1 MNSRATDPT
10 NSSISTPTAGYHCE
24 SQFRTETHSTRR
36 NREFRKAP
44 WKPWI
49 SNFTL
54 VVLMLLAFVAP
65 NADAASISW
74 YGNGPG
80 GGDGVSWSDPHNW
93 LGGVLPGANDD
104 VTIGVVAGNPT
115 IQITSPVAIKS
126 LTCSEPLNMSA
137 GSLSVTA
144 SSAINAPFTID
155 NATLTVTGASVTFSV
170 TNLITNNSTV
180 TVSGASATF
189 SVTSSTSLSYC
200 TLNAQNGA
208 TLSSSSLSAL
218 TGVNMSAT
226 GGAKILF
233 PAVSGYTGSTGG
245 DTTIQ
250 ASGAGSRIDLSHL
263 ATFNG
268 GGRPNYYTAYAT
280 HVLPTNGGEI
290 DLAGAI
296 DWNGGNLNDIALD
309 NTGGILGV
317 SGITSMANTTLTVSA
332 NVSLSFTALT
342 ALNGV
347 NIIATG
353 GAKILFPVVSG
364 YTGSTG
370 GDTTIQASGAGSRI
384 DLSHLVTF
392 NGGGRQNYYT
402 AYATHVLPTNGGE
415 IDLSGAIGIN
425 GGNSNDLAVTYS
437 SASGIPFVVNGTSLA
452 NTTINF
458 ILGFA
463 PTPGTSLMVVHNT
476 GVEGTF
482 TNLAQGQLLNLAFG
496 GNTYSFR
503 SNYLGGTGKDLVLDF
518 LAPIVT
524 TLPATSIGQTGAT
537 LNGTVNPNGLA
548 TTYHFEYGTDPNF
561 AVVTSTTAQSAGS
574 GTGAVPVQAPITGLN
589 PNTQYYFRL
598 VASNSAAPFPSTD
611 AGLTFTT
618 LPITYTV
625 TPSAG
630 AGGSISPNTPQVVN
644 SGGSATF
651 TGTPGTGYTVD
662 KWLLDGTAVQ
672 TGGATYTLNNV
683 TANHTVQ
690 VTFKVLQYTVTPSAG
705 ANGSISPN
713 TPQTVNYNGSA
724 IFTGT
729 PGTGYTVDKWL
740 LDGTAVQTGGTTYT
754 LNNVTANHAVQVTFK
769 VFDYTVTPSAGA
781 NGSISPNT
789 AQTVNYNGSAT
800 FTGTPNTGYVV
811 DKWLLDGIPQNTPG
825 VNPPYTLSNV
835 TANHTVQVT
844 FKQLT
849 YTVTPSA
856 GANGSISPNTAQT
869 VNYNGSV
876 GFTGT
881 PNTGYTVD
889 QWLLDGTAVQTGGT
903 SYTLNNV
910 TANHTVQVT
919 FKLIAI
925 PFTVTPIAGP
935 HGSISPNTPQNG
947 PGPLS
952 FTGIPDTGYTV
963 DQWLLDGT
971 AVQTGG
977 TTYTL
982 NNVTANRTVQVT
994 FKLIAITFTVTP
1006 IAGPHGSISPNTP
1019 QNGPGPLVF
1028 TGIPDSGYMVNQWL
1042 LDGTPVQSGGAQF
1055 TLANVTANHTVKA
1068 TFTTMSGWFD
1078 GFETYTLGTVPTPNW
1093 ANSGNTAVQVEN
1105 TVVSG
1110 GSKAVSLYGVVGGNW
1125 GALIHRQLNLAA
1137 PLLIECDVRNGT
1149 ESLSGNHP
1157 FFVGVAL
1164 NSGPSWTTNQRGL
1177 LYFAPAGGANNIYA
1191 GDPASSATPIIG
1203 HYTPGQWHHVAIAYE
1218 RPDSATV
1225 KLSYWVDGSFLGSFL
1240 SQSYSYESS
1249 LSYLSLVSGEGTSWF
1264 DNVRVSQYAPI
1275 TSTVYDLNNDWSDAA
1290 NPNGVWSYSE
1300 VDPEIRARG

>member
-1 MNSRATDPT
+1 MNSNEANPI
-10 NSSISTPTAGYHCE
+10 SSSTPPILSRRPVGAISRPIANSIRHGVE
-24 SQFRTETHSTRR
+24 LRKPTR
-36 NREFRKAP
+36 
-44 WKPWI
+44 KPLI
-49 SNFTL
+49 FNAIP
-54 VVLMLLAFVAP
+54 VLLMVLAFLVTHAK
-65 NADAASISW
+65 AATVTW
-74 YGNGPG
+74 YGSGVG
-80 GGDGVSWSDPHNW
+80 GGDGFTWTNSHNW
-93 LGGVLPGANDD
+93 VGNVVPGPGDD
-104 VTIGVVAGNPT
+104 VIIGIDAADPA
-115 IQITSPVAIKS
+115 IQITTVVSIKS
-126 LTCSEPLNMSA
+126 VNSQHAIAILN
-137 GSLSVTA
+137 GS
-144 SSAINAPFTID
+144 
-155 NATLTVTGASVTFSV
+155 LTVT
-170 TNLITNNSTV
+170 
-180 TVSGASATF
+180 SGASSINAAT
-189 SVTSSTSLSYC
+189 TLTGASLYAK
-200 TLNAQNGA
+200 TGA
-208 TLSSSSLSAL
+208 TLSLP
-218 TGVNMSAT
+218 MAT
-226 GGAKILF
+226 
-233 PAVSGYTGSTGG
+233 SYTGHWSVH
-245 DTTIQ
+245 TILS
-250 ASGAGSRIDLSHL
+250 ASGAGSKIDLSHL
-263 ATFNG
+263 TTFLG
-268 GGRPNYYTAYAT
+268 GGNSGGGAT
-280 HVLPTNGGEI
+280 NVTSVLPTNGGEI

-296 DWNGGNLNDIALD
+296 SSNGQMNDFTLD

-317 SGITSMANTTLTVSA
+317 SGVTSLSGTTLTVGGGQ
-332 NVSLSFTALT
+332 NLSFTALT
-342 ALNGV
+342 TLDKV
-347 NIIATG
+347 NMAISG
-353 GAKILFPVVSG
+353 GSQVAFPVATS
-364 YTGSTG
+364 YTGHWSVH
-370 GDTTIQASGAGSRI
+370 TILSASGAGSKI
-384 DLSHLVTF
+384 DLSHLTTF
-392 NGGGRQNYYT
+392 LG
-402 AYATHVLPTNGGE
+402 
-415 IDLSGAIGIN
+415 
-425 GGNSNDLAVTYS
+425 GGNSGGGATNVTSVLASNGGQIDLAGAISTNGNPNIFTATYG
-437 SASGIPFVVNGTSLA
+437 SASDVPFAINGTSLA

-458 ILGFA
+458 VLGFA
-463 PTPGTSLMVVHNT
+463 PTSAPTSGTSLVAVRNT

-482 TNLAQGQLLNLAFG
+482 TNLGQGQLLNLAFG

-524 TLPATSIGQTGAT
+524 TLPATNIGQTGAT

-548 TTYHFEYGTDPNF
+548 TTYHFDYGTDPTF
-561 AVVTSTTAQSAGS
+561 AVATSTTAQSAGS

-598 VASNSAAPFPSTD
+598 VASNSAAPVPSTD

-644 SGGSATF
+644 SGGSVGF
-651 TGTPGTGYTVD
+651 IGTPNTGYTVD
-662 KWLLDGTAVQ
+662 QWLLDGGPVQ
-672 TGGATYTLNNV
+672 TGGGTYTLNNV

-690 VTFKVLQYTVTPSAG
+690 VTFKVLQ
-705 ANGSISPN
+705 
-713 TPQTVNYNGSA
+713 
-724 IFTGT
+724 
-729 PGTGYTVDKWL
+729 
-740 LDGTAVQTGGTTYT
+740 
-754 LNNVTANHAVQVTFK
+754 
-769 VFDYTVTPSAGA
+769 
-781 NGSISPNT
+781 
-789 AQTVNYNGSAT
+789 
-800 FTGTPNTGYVV
+800 
-811 DKWLLDGIPQNTPG
+811 
-825 VNPPYTLSNV
+825 
-835 TANHTVQVT
+835 
-844 FKQLT
+844 

-903 SYTLNNV
+903 TYTLNNV

-935 HGSISPNTPQNG
+935 HGSIT
-947 PGPLS
+947 
-952 FTGIPDTGYTV
+952 
-963 DQWLLDGT
+963 
-971 AVQTGG
+971 
-977 TTYTL
+977 
-982 NNVTANRTVQVT
+982 
-994 FKLIAITFTVTP
+994 
-1006 IAGPHGSISPNTP
+1006 PNTP

-1203 HYTPGQWHHVAIAYE
+1203 HYTPAQWHHVAIAYE

-1249 LSYLSLVSGEGTSWF
+1249 LSYLSLNSGEGTSWF
-1264 DNVRVSQYAPI
+1264 DNVRV
-1275 TSTVYDLNNDWSDAA
+1275 
-1290 NPNGVWSYSE
+1290 
-1300 VDPEIRARG
+1300 